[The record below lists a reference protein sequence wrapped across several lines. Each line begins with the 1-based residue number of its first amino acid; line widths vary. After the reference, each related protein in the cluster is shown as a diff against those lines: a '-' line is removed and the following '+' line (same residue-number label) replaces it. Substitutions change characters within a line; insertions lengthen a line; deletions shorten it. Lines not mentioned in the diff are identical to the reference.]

1 MDVLSGAR
9 AVLILLSASVIAV
22 AAALAMQ
29 RLVHRRLKR
38 TDFVEHN
45 EVAAIMIAVAGSLY
59 GVVLGFLTVVA
70 WQHYAEARELVVAE
84 SDADIDAWHMAA
96 GLPSEAQ
103 KRVRSDVVTY
113 ANVMID
119 REWPL
124 MRAGRFDENA
134 AMVSLDA
141 IDATATLVPTNA
153 GEANAQRATL
163 DQLNIVHDARQQR
176 IAANGSG
183 VSWFEWLVLATGAVC
198 IAGFCCLF
206 GVRSTRV
213 HQVMTSI
220 VVIVMVSILV
230 LLFELQYPFRS
241 DVGIGPGAW
250 EDALAHIHEM
260 QVGTMPNMKM

>member
-1 MDVLSGAR
+1 MDVLSGVR
-9 AVLILLSASVIAV
+9 AVLLLLLASAIAV
-22 AAALAMQ
+22 GVALAFQ
-29 RLVHRRLKR
+29 RLVHHRLKR

-45 EVAAIMIAVAGSLY
+45 EVGAIMIAVAGSLY
-59 GVVLGFLTVVA
+59 GVVLGFLTVAA
-70 WQHYAEARELVVAE
+70 WQHYTEARQLVVAE

-96 GLPSEAQ
+96 GLPAEAR
-103 KRVRSDVVTY
+103 KRVRSDVINY
-113 ANVMID
+113 ATIMID

-124 MRAGRFDENA
+124 MQAGRFDENA
-134 AMVSLDA
+134 AMVSMDA
-141 IDATATLVPTNA
+141 IDATATLVPANA

-206 GVRSTRV
+206 GVRRTRV

-241 DVGIGPGAW
+241 DIGIAPGPW
-250 EDALAHIHEM
+250 KDALAHIHEM
-260 QVGTMPNMKM
+260 EAGTMPNMRM